1 MAKKLT
7 QKQIKVEASIV
18 SDPKKSLKR
27 RREAHENV
35 MRTVLNPKSKRAF
48 NPETFDPF
56 DDDPDF
62 EVKKRI
68 RVVPSRRLPTLGMKP
83 KTLLEGQMVGM
94 YESKQDLYLLI
105 AWLSGRVSDLEEAL
119 EEKGGKS

>member
-7 QKQIKVEASIV
+7 QKQIEVEASIV

-35 MRTVLNPKSKRAF
+35 MRAALNPKSASAF
-48 NPETFDPF
+48 DPETFDPHS
-56 DDDPDF
+56 DDPDF
-62 EVKKRI
+62 EVKKRN

-83 KTLLEGQMVGM
+83 KALLEGQMVGM

-105 AWLSGRVSDLEEAL
+105 AWLSERVSDLEDEL
-119 EEKGGKS
+119 ERKRGES